1 MSLPSLL
8 SEDESFTLASKGTV
22 IQQTS
27 KLIPTGKCSATSRP
41 AFASSSCIV
50 LRPPTV
56 ASTRR
61 AASSAS
67 TKASTAKPPT
77 ARSAS
82 ASTAIR
88 AISTSTVYK
97 QPVLPIPGTTPVI
110 FPQKPS
116 LSKPLPTD
124 ISRTVDRTTI
134 SIVAK
139 CSTERLVH
147 VRPPTNQVT
156 ISRPATSTS
165 KARPVTSTSIRPH
178 SARARA
184 VRCPQVLTASRAT
197 SASKTLKKPIA
208 AGLRGTSARQSPLMR
223 VTNAAGT
230 DMKQEMTLNKLRTKS
245 QRTEIIKGNPG
256 CTLTMPDAS
265 GVVPTCNN
273 GAKAAVTQIGN
284 LVLDHDSEQLEQAGH
299 QEKMPLEPNTILLGC
314 ETQALADDL
323 DDVFVSVGV
332 QESVEGNLRCA
343 SPARAPAM
351 VKKKHFY
358 YSPRG

>member
-1 MSLPSLL
+1 M
-8 SEDESFTLASKGTV
+8 
-22 IQQTS
+22 
-27 KLIPTGKCSATSRP
+27 
-41 AFASSSCIV
+41 
-50 LRPPTV
+50 
-56 ASTRR
+56 
-61 AASSAS
+61 
-67 TKASTAKPPT
+67 
-77 ARSAS
+77 
-82 ASTAIR
+82 
-88 AISTSTVYK
+88 
-97 QPVLPIPGTTPVI
+97 
-110 FPQKPS
+110 
-116 LSKPLPTD
+116 
-124 ISRTVDRTTI
+124 DRTTI

-184 VRCPQVLTASRAT
+184 VRCPQALTASRAT

-273 GAKAAVTQIGN
+273 GAKAAVTPIGN

-351 VKKKHFY
+351 VKKNI
-358 YSPRG
+358 STIVQEAED